1 MSSLESMIKA
11 MSVIPLYSLK
21 TNVTT
26 VHKELQS
33 YAAALDVLSEFVSE
47 IIKEHILSTA
57 CDCGLALFEKMTGR
71 VRTDLTLEQRRE
83 MLIRSQMLGINDNT
97 LEGIYRFFQSVG
109 LDCVIEENPA
119 SSYMYISAEGRDYPR
134 EEQDYIVEMAEN
146 FLPCHLDFLIDFRKA
161 DFNYFDSLNLT
172 FDEID
177 SKNYTWDNFE
187 RYKED

>member
-47 IIKEHILSTA
+47 MITEHLLSTA
-57 CDCGLALFEKMTGR
+57 CDYGLSLFEKMTGK

-109 LDCVIEENPA
+109 LDCVIEENPK

-134 EEQDYIVEMAEN
+134 EEQDYIIEMAEN
-146 FLPCHLDFLIDFRKA
+146 FLPCHLDFFIDFRKA
-161 DFNYFDSLNLT
+161 DFNYFDNLNLT

-177 SKNYTWDNFE
+177 GKNYTWDKFE
-187 RYKED
+187 RYEEE